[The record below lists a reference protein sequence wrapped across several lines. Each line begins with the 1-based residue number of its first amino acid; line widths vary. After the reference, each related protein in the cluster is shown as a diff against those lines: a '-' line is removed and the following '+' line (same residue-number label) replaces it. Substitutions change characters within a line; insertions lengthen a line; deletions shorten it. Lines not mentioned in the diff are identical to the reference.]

1 MVTKARYTISDAS
14 GGRGWV
20 SSAMK
25 ETLESS
31 LDSIW
36 KKGFEYDNQTNIWKR
51 YVHIFCIIS
60 SPLPSFTPPSDTIVG
75 KIRMETPW
83 RRKCSQRT
91 PCAESSLRPMAPPR
105 MVSASLQ
112 QGTSSS
118 LRATTTPL
126 RYLSLLYPHFSLSSL
141 FCSLCTID
149 SFLIPNTSCRVR
161 TGAIAL
167 AKSEMCL
174 CIQEQN
180 QRNQII
186 NLTKI

>member
-1 MVTKARYTISDAS
+1 
-14 GGRGWV
+14 
-20 SSAMK
+20 
-25 ETLESS
+25 
-31 LDSIW
+31 
-36 KKGFEYDNQTNIWKR
+36 
-51 YVHIFCIIS
+51 
-60 SPLPSFTPPSDTIVG
+60 
-75 KIRMETPW
+75 METRW

-91 PCAESSLRPMAPPR
+91 RCAESSLRPMAPLR

-126 RYLSLLYPHFSLSSL
+126 RYLSLLYSHFSLSSL

-186 NLTKI
+186 NLTKIKYNKNITKIEQKLNKILILIDIIFSHTLIKTRQPWRRWCSRCWKGRGS